1 MRLSITIGTVK
12 GTVIRLHIT
21 MICASL
27 NRLFLIVRL
36 LMTDSRIN

>member
-1 MRLSITIGTVK
+1 
-12 GTVIRLHIT
+12 

-36 LMTDSRIN
+36 LMTDSHINRGILRGAGHIGETPPRDFL